1 MKSIFAFTV
10 AASLL
15 LPPSSHA
22 EAPAAIHG
30 ALQNERIGLLE
41 TGKLKLTTG
50 QCADCA
56 SSPQSLWFF
65 QDQLIAAPTD
75 PANVAGA
82 SSTLER
88 RADVRAWAQ
97 TPEAKRLVYPAV
109 TWLAAPQ
116 VMDGASIAT
125 DGQRVTG
132 ASGQTIGFALVP
144 KIPTNLSYAN
154 AATTAYLHARPVRLR
169 GTLKVSD
176 GKPEFIARTVWPA
189 DYAIDTQ
196 HLTLQPLRQRGDL
209 TAYVQDTATVRD
221 GAVTSRLIWER
232 SPGAA
237 RNAAGKPALGIMLN
251 GAQGD
256 DDESLAGHFGIATGY
271 LGPHGEWA
279 DWAMNNIY
287 SLDSVS
293 EKGIV
298 AATVP
303 MDNYLTD
310 LNSGQQFYRPSYMLV
325 AVLKNGRTAVAYQGA
340 IQRTLNHFYRH
351 DFVYDQSASN
361 CSGVSMDV
369 LRDLGWRIPELG
381 PTSRVKAVAAYAYVA
396 ATQQSLKSGRAI
408 YDNLNEEKTRLLPA
422 VAFEAAG
429 WDLLQ
434 LVGGAPGKS
443 GPLTGYEQALRE
455 DVDAI
460 MLVKIA
466 QIPSSRAWGSAPVF
480 SFDEY
485 MQRTPSKRADW
496 KIVPVAPRPF
506 PASLRANSLPAPAT
520 PSPVPLPVAGL
531 GAVALIGVSAIL
543 RRRSTMRS
551 KIRSTIDQRRG
562 NA

>member
-1 MKSIFAFTV
+1 MKSLFALTV

-15 LPPSSHA
+15 FAQSSRA
-22 EAPAAIHG
+22 EAPAAVHG
-30 ALQNERIGLLE
+30 ALQNEHIGLLDA
-41 TGKLKLTTG
+41 GKLKLTTG
-50 QCADCA
+50 KCTDCA

-65 QDQLIAAPTD
+65 QDQVIAAPTD
-75 PANVAGA
+75 PATAAGA
-82 SSTLER
+82 SATLER

-97 TPEAKRLVYPAV
+97 TPAAARLAYPAV
-109 TWLAAPQ
+109 TWIGAPQ
-116 VMDGASIAT
+116 VMDGAAIAA
-125 DGQRVTG
+125 DGKQVTG
-132 ASGQTIGFALVP
+132 ATGETIGFGLVP
-144 KIPTNLSYAN
+144 KIATNLSYAN
-154 AATTAYLHARPVRLR
+154 AATTAYLHQRKVRLR
-169 GTLKVSD
+169 GTLQEGG
-176 GKPEFIARTVWPA
+176 GKPIFIARTIWPT

-196 HLTLQPLRQRGDL
+196 HLVLKPLQQRGEL
-209 TAYVQDTATVRD
+209 QAYVQDPSTVKD
-221 GAVTSRLIWER
+221 GAMSSRLIWEK
-232 SPGAA
+232 SPGTA
-237 RNAAGKPALGIMLN
+237 RNAAGKPVLAIMLN

-271 LGPHGEWA
+271 LGQHGEWA
-279 DWAMNNIY
+279 DWAMNNVY
-287 SLDSVS
+287 SLDSYS

-325 AVLKNGRTAVAYQGA
+325 AVLKSGRTAVAYQGA

-351 DFVYDQSASN
+351 DFVYDQAADN
-361 CSGVSMDV
+361 CAGVSIDV
-369 LRDLGWRIPELG
+369 LRDLGWRIPEQG

-396 ATQQSLKSGRAI
+396 ATQHSLKSGRAM
-408 YDNLNEEKTRLLPA
+408 YNNLNEEKTRLLPA

-434 LVGGAPGKS
+434 LVGAAPGKNV
-443 GPLTGYEQALRE
+443 PLTDYEQQLKD

-485 MQRTPSKRADW
+485 MRRTPSKHADW
-496 KIVPVAPRPF
+496 KIIPVAPRPF
-506 PASLRANSLPAPAT
+506 PASLRQSSLPA
-520 PSPVPLPVAGL
+520 SPH
-531 GAVALIGVSAIL
+531 
-543 RRRSTMRS
+543 
-551 KIRSTIDQRRG
+551 
-562 NA
+562 N